1 MGSFQKKQTNKKPAP
16 RNKHHVQGREQ
27 LGASHYSEIL
37 PGPRPRGSEHA
48 AQLGGFRDSLHS
60 AQRSPRT
67 GQRKLCLIAV
77 SQPYSVRLPAKFPKW
92 LTKTLHLGCLG
103 LSFFCVGSTSRSGPH
118 ARYATNPELKSLPG
132 PSGLRPARATSGRGV
147 ATCVESVLAPAPHP
161 STLPPQPVLSPSR
174 KHSEPVACHRRGGL
188 YSRFKCLP
196 KRPNSSPQSNHEEA
210 LRAAFQAARR
220 DEQTASWQPLIF
232 RELPQY
238 APRCRQRSCRV

>member
-1 MGSFQKKQTNKKPAP
+1 MGSFQKRQTNKKPAP

-92 LTKTLHLGCLG
+92 LTRTLHLGCLG
-103 LSFFCVGSTSRSGPH
+103 LSFFCVGSTYRSGPH
-118 ARYATNPELKSLPG
+118 ARYATNPELKSLRTRRGDVRRECARPRPPSIHPPTAAG
-132 PSGLRPARATSGRGV
+132 PVAKPEAFPARR
-147 ATCVESVLAPAPHP
+147 
-161 STLPPQPVLSPSR
+161 LPPPRWPVLT
-174 KHSEPVACHRRGGL
+174 
-188 YSRFKCLP
+188 
-196 KRPNSSPQSNHEEA
+196 
-210 LRAAFQAARR
+210 FQVFAKA
-220 DEQTASWQPLIF
+220 P
-232 RELPQY
+232 EL
-238 APRCRQRSCRV
+238 